1 MKKAKFLTPVIT
13 AFDADGNL
21 DVQANKNVYDYLI
34 NAGIDGLVIMGS
46 TGEFYAM
53 STEQRKELIDLVVSH
68 VNKRTKVIIGTGC
81 MTVEDTIELSNYA
94 IDAGAD
100 GVIIVSPYYFSLT
113 DESLEFY
120 FGKIAE
126 AVKGNIYL
134 YNFPDRTGHDISPEL
149 TLNLLRKYSNIVGYK
164 DTVSSMAHTR
174 KLIQTI
180 KNEFPEFEVLSGF
193 DENFVHNVLAGGSGC
208 ISAISNVYPEVCVD
222 WVKAVNEKNMDRA
235 AEIQN
240 YVDKLSDIYEI
251 SKCFIPILKK
261 AMILKGLDIK
271 DYCKTPLLQADEKQ
285 TDSIKKLIKEID
297 HIISK

>member
-1 MKKAKFLTPVIT
+1 
-13 AFDADGNL
+13 
-21 DVQANKNVYDYLI
+21 
-34 NAGIDGLVIMGS
+34 MGS

-94 IDAGAD
+94 IAAGAD

-120 FGKIAE
+120 FGKVAE
-126 AVKGNIYL
+126 SVKGNIYL

-149 TLNLLRKYSNIVGYK
+149 TLDLLRKYSNIVGYK

-285 TDSIKKLIKEID
+285 TDSIKKLMKEMNN
-297 HIISK
+297 IISK

>member
-13 AFDADGNL
+13 AFDANGNL
-21 DVQANKNVYDYLI
+21 DIQANKNVYDYLI

-53 STEQRKELIDLVVSH
+53 SVEQRKKLIDLVVSH
-68 VNKRTKVIIGTGC
+68 VNHRTKVIIGTGC
-81 MTVEDTIELSNYA
+81 MTVEETIELSNYA

-100 GVIIVSPYYFSLT
+100 AVIVVSPYYFSLT

-120 FGKIAE
+120 FGKVAE
-126 AVKGNIYL
+126 AVRGNIYV

-149 TLNLLRKYSNIVGYK
+149 TLNLLRKHRNIVGYK

-174 KLIQTI
+174 KLIETI

-193 DENFVHNVLAGGSGC
+193 DENFVHNVLAGGNGC
-208 ISAISNVYPEVCVD
+208 ISALTNVYPEIFVD
-222 WVKAVNEKNMDRA
+222 WTKAVNENNMKKA
-235 AEIQN
+235 AEIQCL
-240 YVDKLSDIYEI
+240 VDKLSDLYEI

-261 AMILKGLDIK
+261 AMVLKGLNIK

-285 TDSIKKLIKEID
+285 TNSIIKIMEDID
-297 HIISK
+297 HVISK

>member
-13 AFDADGNL
+13 AFDANGNL

-34 NAGIDGLVIMGS
+34 NAGIDGLLIMGS

-68 VNKRTKVIIGTGC
+68 VNKRTQVLIGTGC

-94 IDAGAD
+94 INAGVD
-100 GVIIVSPYYFSLT
+100 GVIIVSPYYFNLT

-134 YNFPDRTGHDISPEL
+134 YNFPDRTGHDLSPEL
-149 TLNLLRKYSNIVGYK
+149 TLNLLRKHSNIVGYK
-164 DTVSSMAHTR
+164 DTVSLMGHTR
-174 KLIQTI
+174 NLIETI
-180 KNEFPEFEVLSGF
+180 KNEFPDFEVFSGF
-193 DENFVHNVLAGGSGC
+193 DENFVHNILAGGSGC
-208 ISAISNVYPEVCVD
+208 ISALTNIYPEIFVN
-222 WVKAVNEKNMDRA
+222 WVKAVNEKNMEKA
-235 AEIQN
+235 AEIQK
-240 YVDKLSDIYEI
+240 YVDKLSDVYEI

-271 DYCKTPLLQADEKQ
+271 DYCKTPLLQANKEQ
-285 TDSIKKLIKEID
+285 SDSIKKLMEEFD
-297 HIISK
+297 HLISK

>member
-13 AFDADGNL
+13 AFDANGNL

-34 NAGIDGLVIMGS
+34 NAGIDGLLIMGS

-68 VNKRTKVIIGTGC
+68 VNKRTQVLIGTGC

-94 IDAGAD
+94 INAGVD
-100 GVIIVSPYYFSLT
+100 GVIIVSPYYFNLT

-134 YNFPDRTGHDISPEL
+134 YNFPDRTGHDLSPEL
-149 TLNLLRKYSNIVGYK
+149 TLNLLRKHNNIVGYK
-164 DTVSSMAHTR
+164 DTVSSMGHTR
-174 KLIQTI
+174 NLIETI
-180 KNEFPEFEVLSGF
+180 KNEFPDFEVFSGF

-208 ISAISNVYPEVCVD
+208 ISALTNIYPEIFVN
-222 WVKAVNEKNMDRA
+222 WVKAVNEKNMEKT
-235 AEIQN
+235 AEIQK
-240 YVDKLSDIYEI
+240 YVDKLSDVYEI

-271 DYCKTPLLQADEKQ
+271 DYCKTPLLQANEEQ
-285 TDSIKKLIKEID
+285 TDSIKKLMEEFN
-297 HIISK
+297 HLISK

>member
-34 NAGIDGLVIMGS
+34 NAGIDGLLIMGS

-53 STEQRKELIDLVVSH
+53 STEQRKELIDIVASH
-68 VNKRTKVIIGTGC
+68 VNKRTQVLIGTGC

-94 IDAGAD
+94 INAGVD
-100 GVIIVSPYYFSLT
+100 GVIIVSPYYFNLT

-134 YNFPDRTGHDISPEL
+134 YNFPDRTGHDLSPEL
-149 TLNLLRKYSNIVGYK
+149 TLNLLRKHSNIVGYK
-164 DTVSSMAHTR
+164 DTVSSMGHTR
-174 KLIQTI
+174 NLIETI
-180 KNEFPEFEVLSGF
+180 KNEFPDFQIFSGF
-193 DENFVHNVLAGGSGC
+193 DENFVHNVFAGGSGC
-208 ISAISNVYPEVCVD
+208 ISALTNIYPEIFVD
-222 WVKAVNEKNMDRA
+222 WVKAVNEKNMEKTA
-235 AEIQN
+235 KIQK
-240 YVDKLSDIYEI
+240 YVDKLSDVYEI

-271 DYCKTPLLQADEKQ
+271 DYCKTPLLQANEGQ
-285 TDSIKKLIKEID
+285 TDSIKKLMEEFD
-297 HIISK
+297 HLISK

>member
-53 STEQRKELIDLVVSH
+53 STEQKKELIDIVVSH

-120 FGKIAE
+120 FGKVAE
-126 AVKGNIYL
+126 SVKGNIYL

-208 ISAISNVYPEVCVD
+208 ISAISNVYPEICVD
-222 WVKAVNEKNMDRA
+222 WVKAVNEKNMEKA

-240 YVDKLSDIYEI
+240 YIDKLSDIYEI
-251 SKCFIPILKK
+251 SKCFIPVLKK
-261 AMILKGLDIK
+261 AMMLKGLDIK

-285 TDSIKKLIKEID
+285 INSIKKLMEEMD

>member
-21 DVQANKNVYDYLI
+21 DIQANKNVYDHLI
-34 NAGIDGLVIMGS
+34 NAGIDGLLIMGS

-53 STEQRKELIDLVVSH
+53 STQQRKELIDLAVSH
-68 VNKRTKVIIGTGC
+68 VNKRTQVLIGTGC
-81 MTVEDTIELSNYA
+81 MTIEDTIELSNYA
-94 IDAGAD
+94 INAGAD

-134 YNFPDRTGHDISPEL
+134 YNFPDRTGHDLSPEL
-149 TLNLLRKYSNIVGYK
+149 TLNLLRKYNNIVGYK
-164 DTVSSMAHTR
+164 DTVSLMGHTR
-174 KLIQTI
+174 KLIETI
-180 KNEFPEFEVLSGF
+180 KSEFPAFEIFSGF
-193 DENFVHNVLAGGSGC
+193 DENFVHNVFAGGSGC
-208 ISAISNVYPEVCVD
+208 ISALTNIYPEVFVN
-222 WVKAVNEKNMDRA
+222 WVKAVNEKNMDKA
-235 AEIQN
+235 AEIQQ

-251 SKCFIPILKK
+251 NKCFIPILKK
-261 AMILKGLDIK
+261 AMMLRGLDIK

-285 TDSIKKLIKEID
+285 TDSIKKLMKEID
-297 HIISK
+297 NVISK